1 MRDQVIAKLL
11 KNSLKATKSV
21 NLRIED
27 KEVKCFRSKEGQE
40 KMQRARKREK
50 RKRERVLKGAWCAIP
65 ILYATARK
73 RHQLVSSYRARVK
86 GAATVRV

>member
-40 KMQRARKREK
+40 KMQRARKA
-50 RKRERVLKGAWCAIP
+50 RERVLKGAWCAIP